1 MGRRTNES
9 WIAQEASRHQHR
21 VGGPRY
27 VFGILTAVGLLV
39 LFYAVQAAPQTSA
52 AGNKADSSSPPHAQT
67 TPRRPPQAKTQKEYS
82 SYNAAYALSGG
93 AAVEKAADNFA
104 VQYPDSELRVYLYS
118 KAMHEYQNEN
128 NPGKL
133 LAMAEKVL
141 ALDPDN
147 SIALVL
153 TASVLADSLSDTDLD
168 REQKI
173 AEIKNKSTHALE
185 TVDTAFVPPP
195 GATPEQI
202 DAYKITLRSMA
213 HSALGIMELKSGA
226 DAAAEEDLQA
236 GASLNKTEPDPYIWY
251 HLALAQDHQKKYV
264 EALASINQ
272 ALPHTST
279 NPELERLARGER
291 ERLLKLTATPAV
303 PQKPITKANS
313 PQ

>member
-1 MGRRTNES
+1 
-9 WIAQEASRHQHR
+9 
-21 VGGPRY
+21 
-27 VFGILTAVGLLV
+27 
-39 LFYAVQAAPQTSA
+39 
-52 AGNKADSSSPPHAQT
+52 
-67 TPRRPPQAKTQKEYS
+67 
-82 SYNAAYALSGG
+82 
-93 AAVEKAADNFA
+93 
-104 VQYPDSELRVYLYS
+104 
-118 KAMHEYQNEN
+118 
-128 NPGKL
+128 
-133 LAMAEKVL
+133 MAEKVL

-195 GATPEQI
+195 GATQEKI
-202 DAYKITLRSMA
+202 DAYKSTLRSMA

-226 DAAAEEDLQA
+226 DADAEKDLQA
-236 GASLNKTEPDPYIWY
+236 SAGLNKTEPDPYIWY

-272 ALPHTST
+272 ALQHTST

-291 ERLLKLTATPAV
+291 ERLLKLAATPAV
-303 PQKPITKANS
+303 PQKQS
-313 PQ
+313 PK